1 MRSVIRVCDKL
12 APPGLAAEWDNVGLV
27 IGDPSAR
34 LKGIMVALDVTEE
47 AIEAAAGANCNLM
60 IVHHPPILAPIK
72 RIDAKSPQGRLINNL
87 LTRGISVY
95 VMHTNLDSAPRGL
108 NHHVARMIGLKKI
121 RPRAAS
127 GITYRIG
134 ELPAEKGAREF
145 AALVKKKLGINS
157 ARLYG
162 ISRAV
167 KKIAVCTGS
176 GGDLLSDAA
185 ARGADAFV
193 TGDVKH
199 HQALE
204 SGQLGLCLLDAGH
217 FGTERPMVELAARFL
232 KKHLTNGSKR
242 TIIKVFHSEEP
253 FEEI

>member
-1 MRSVIRVCDKL
+1 MRRVIRICDKL
-12 APPGLAAEWDNVGLV
+12 APPSLAAEWDNVGLV

-34 LKGIMVALDVTEE
+34 LKGVMVALDVTEE
-47 AIEAAAGANCNLM
+47 AIEAAARQNCNL
-60 IVHHPPILAPIK
+60 IVVHHPPILAPIK
-72 RIDAKSPQGRLINNL
+72 KIDVKSPQGRLIKNL
-87 LTRGISVY
+87 LMRDISVY

-121 RPRAAS
+121 RPASSS

-134 ELPAEKGAREF
+134 ELPEKKGAREF

-162 ISRAV
+162 KIRTV

-176 GGDLLSDAA
+176 GGGLLSDAA
-185 ARGADAFV
+185 AKGADAFV

-204 SGQLGLCLLDAGH
+204 SRQLGICLLDAGH

-232 KKHLTNGSKR
+232 KKHLTNDSKK
-242 TIIKVFHSEEP
+242 IKIKVFHSEET
-253 FEEI
+253 FEEM